1 MSDEKQVKIDT
12 WKAKTA
18 LLIIE
23 QCHHTFDE
31 AVSFAESAYEN
42 VDGDIEWES
51 PQDCVDA
58 EICEM
63 RANC

>member
-1 MSDEKQVKIDT
+1 MSDAQIKIDT
-12 WKAKTA
+12 WKAKTT

-23 QCHHTFDE
+23 QCHLPLEDAINF
-31 AVSFAESAYEN
+31 SESAYEN
-42 VDGDIEWES
+42 VAGDIDWES

-58 EICEM
+58 EILEI